1 MSQKSYS
8 CRKIFLFFLTFITYK
23 QIKQNNIV
31 ILQDSRVNNAKRKKR
46 NMGECEFLWSLTF
59 LFIVLLFICSA
70 GNIKSDTNSYSSIFQ
85 QFNTLPK
92 KSWFLKTKSNSF
104 THKHQLFFS
113 KNQKNNNKLFFFSKR
128 LLFFFFVGKLWDFQ
142 VF

>member
-1 MSQKSYS
+1 MRIFVVADILVYS
-8 CRKIFLFFLTFITYK
+8 AF
-23 QIKQNNIV
+23 
-31 ILQDSRVNNAKRKKR
+31 
-46 NMGECEFLWSLTF
+46 
-59 LFIVLLFICSA
+59 FICSA

-85 QFNTLPK
+85 QLNTLSK

-128 LLFFFFVGKLWDFQ
+128 LLFFFFVGKLLIVTTPKKLYLLLPTMVIILLNEMTAIRIIQ
-142 VF
+142 GR